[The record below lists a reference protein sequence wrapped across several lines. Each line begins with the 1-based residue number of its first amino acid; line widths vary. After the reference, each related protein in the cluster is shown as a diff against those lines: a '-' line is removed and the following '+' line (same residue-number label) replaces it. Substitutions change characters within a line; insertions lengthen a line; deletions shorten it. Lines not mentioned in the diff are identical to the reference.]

1 MKISIDGIIQDITPT
16 ENEPVFEKPVI
27 IEDELAEIKTNVN
40 KLVEMLTPLIK
51 HLGG

>member
-1 MKISIDGIIQDITPT
+1 MKMCIDGIIQEVETP
-16 ENEPVFEKPVI
+16 ENEPVFEKPAT
-27 IEDELAEIKTNVN
+27 IEDELADIKTNVN